1 MVSTADFVSH
11 TSISLQ
17 LVIDE
22 ASITQSTK
30 EVVKSTKC
38 HHQDGARYNICKYAF
53 VSIIHVLHTTC
64 IMFIL
69 ATASSMHREYYY
81 T

>member
-22 ASITQSTK
+22 AAITQSTE
-30 EVVKSTKC
+30 EVVKSTEC
-38 HHQDGARYNICKYAF
+38 NHQDGARYNIRKYA
-53 VSIIHVLHTTC
+53 LC
-64 IMFIL
+64 QLYM
-69 ATASSMHREYYY
+69 YY
-81 T
+81 TLHV